1 MVECKRESLFIRVHN
16 KLFLLR
22 YFINNKKNV
31 AVSQIYAKQRR
42 IVFICRE
49 CPAWRRDRAGQAEAV
64 RDRG

>member
-42 IVFICRE
+42 IVFKCRE
-49 CPAWRRDRAGQAEAV
+49 CPA
-64 RDRG
+64 

>member
-31 AVSQIYAKQRR
+31 AVS
-42 IVFICRE
+42 
-49 CPAWRRDRAGQAEAV
+49 
-64 RDRG
+64 